1 VKRVLFLSLLF
12 VCCFISYGFTADV
25 VPSTIDQPGTQ
36 PQDVSNLESPDKCD
50 NCHGGYNTAT
60 EPAFNWRGSMMANAG
75 RDPIFW
81 ATLAV
86 AEQDFDGAGDLC
98 IRCHSTAGWLGGRS
112 TPTDGS
118 GLAAGDSDG
127 VECDFCHKM
136 TDPSNTDP
144 ILQGV
149 MASPFIAN
157 DSLNGEPFYGSGMSS
172 IWGGS
177 EKLGPYSDA
186 EARHK
191 FMKNDFIRS
200 VDFCGT
206 CHDVSNPAVGNL
218 AHNFGAQP
226 EFLATEEAKLVQ
238 DVSLDESPKNY
249 TNKTAFNNKPY
260 EYGVVERTFSEYKA
274 GLVSQTLVDDYPD
287 LPADLQGGALKAI
300 YDAATDFGTKSGNY
314 ADGDPRYYSCQ
325 TCHMRPVFGQGCNK
339 NPPFRDD
346 LPLHDMTGG
355 NYWMP
360 QAIKYLDTQSKLRL
374 GGGLNSLQIA
384 ALDAASLR
392 AKEQLNLAGSLTVDN
407 NAHTVKVVNHTGHK
421 LISDPLRTDGEYG
434 PLFDDNGNAVMVKD
448 PRDGQMKQVK
458 SILDLHDSN
467 TKIYEA
473 HYGLDQEWAA
483 GIEGLYPNDLA
494 LSYDRYTGAV
504 DLTVSELAAEPAGT
518 KFETFHFVL
527 NNVVIKDNRI
537 PPYGMDYETARLRN
551 ALPVP
556 ADQYNGASGT
566 YDYFDTVALNPPTGA
581 TSATIELL
589 YQPTSWEYIQ
599 FLVLANNGTD
609 PAQGGNAFLGMEGE
623 YMLEAWLATDMAA
636 PYVMASTTW
645 GSAPPQCSL
654 TAPTL
659 ESATPGNAEV
669 SLNWT
674 AETGG
679 YKVYYDQ
686 AGKSQ
691 LVADVGEATSFTDTG
706 LTNGSQYCYK
716 VSSYTA
722 ECESEVSNILC
733 AVPNNPGQNNLEAT
747 LATGRYETTGKGK
760 TKVITFVTTTIF
772 SVGDGVTVRAT
783 VLDEATGLPVPNA
796 TVNIDITGPQAAS
809 LSTGP
814 SDGNGVAEV
823 TWQTQAP
830 NRKGQGGTT
839 PGNYTATTSNV
850 TASGYIWDGVM
861 TTTAF
866 TLQ

>member
-1 VKRVLFLSLLF
+1 
-12 VCCFISYGFTADV
+12 
-25 VPSTIDQPGTQ
+25 
-36 PQDVSNLESPDKCD
+36 
-50 NCHGGYNTAT
+50 
-60 EPAFNWRGSMMANAG
+60 MANAG

-127 VECDFCHKM
+127 VECDYCHKL
-136 TDPSNTDP
+136 TNPANTDP

-149 MASPFIAN
+149 MADPFTAN
-157 DSLNGEPFYGSGMSS
+157 DPLNGEPFYGSGMSS

-200 VDFCGT
+200 VDFCGS

-226 EFLATEEAKLVQ
+226 EFLTTETVIADGSANEAQK
-238 DVSLDESPKNY
+238 KF
-249 TNKTAFNNKPY
+249 TNKAAFNNPPY
-260 EYGVVERTFSEYKA
+260 KYGVVERTFSEYKA

-360 QAIKYLDTQSKLRL
+360 LVIKYLDTQGKLRL
-374 GGGLNSLQIA
+374 GGGLNSLQNA

-392 AKEQLNLAGSLTVDN
+392 AKEQLNLAGSLTV
-407 NAHTVKVVNHTGHK
+407 NADTVKVVNHTGHK
-421 LISDPLRTDGEYG
+421 LISGYPEGRRMWLKITWRDSSNSVIQTDGEYG
-434 PLFDDNGNAVMVKD
+434 PLFDDNGNAVMVQD
-448 PRDGQMKQVK
+448 PRDGQLKQVE

-483 GIEGLYPNDLA
+483 QLVSLGSPTGLPLGF
-494 LSYDRYTGAV
+494 DRMTGAV
-504 DLTVSELAAEPAGT
+504 ELTLGELAASDTVTEL
-518 KFETFHFVL
+518 ETFHFVL
-527 NNVVIKDNRI
+527 NNVVLKDNRI
-537 PPYGMDYETARLRN
+537 PPYGMDYEAARLRN

-556 ADQYNGASGT
+556 ADQYNDGPGKT
-566 YDYFDTVALNPPTGA
+566 YDYFDTVTLKPHPEA

-599 FLVLANNGTD
+599 FLDLANTLEPGS
-609 PAQGGNAFLGMEGE
+609 FLANEGA
-623 YMLEAWLATDMAA
+623 YMLEAWLNTGMAE
-636 PYVMASTTW
+636 PYVMASATW
-645 GSAPPQCSL
+645 GSAPPPCNA

-659 ESATPGNAEV
+659 ESATPGNAQV

-674 AETGG
+674 AESGVDG

-691 LVADVGEATSFTDTG
+691 LVADVGAATSFTDTG
-706 LTNGSQYCYK
+706 LTNSSEYCYK
-716 VSSYTA
+716 VTSYTA
-722 ECESEVSNILC
+722 DCESEFSNILC
-733 AVPNNPGQNNLEAT
+733 AVPNNQGQAKVGTT

-809 LSTGP
+809 LTTGL

-830 NRKGQGGTT
+830 NRKGQGGST
-839 PGNYTATTSNV
+839 PGSYAATTSNV
-850 TASGYIWDGVM
+850 TAAGYTWDGVM
-861 TTTAF
+861 TTTTF